1 VVEFSK
7 REELERW
14 LEGKPREWAV
24 VIAARAALRVVPLL
38 ATVFG
43 PRGGELEKA
52 GRDIILPVFRGV
64 AASWVAGTWPSYG
77 TDLDAYA
84 AYTTSALETRSYP
97 PAAAEATAAADAA
110 YATAA
115 ADTAL
120 RTEAACA
127 AAEYAAKAEAWAGM
141 LNDNVRKA
149 DDRGA
154 GVWAAISADA
164 TALEAEGGF
173 KELPTDL
180 AIKELWPTG
189 IPTWAKR
196 NWTKLRSALLKA
208 NEDWDVWTDW
218 YEARL
223 YGISA
228 GFLPKASLEIARV
241 TIEEK
246 VWEQGPK
253 VVNAHIKRLMEE
265 HEKREEREIFQGLIA
280 DENIIDAD
288 ADNDNLAPSIP
299 APRRAAVEPVWRNG
313 KLTVPTQPIAV
324 DLQQNEFPA
333 ALRALRAGLQKF
345 ANDLDGEANIDRRFV
360 AYLRHLAE
368 QIPEGVP
375 PQHELFE
382 LGHAEE
388 VFIKYSASVNEQ
400 WPDFLAARFH
410 AMVRQ
415 HDNTMRQAP
424 AWRDFKRNAL
434 RDTITQQ
441 QVAEVVPIAAQITS
455 ALRNDEARPFIGA
468 PLPKAL
474 DTLAEPLR
482 RPPPD
487 DAPEEWRHAIEAGNE
502 LLALDVIESINNTL
516 KRIAEVAVATGATL
530 GKAAGTFGGKF
541 QDGLLE
547 GAAEEGQK
555 YGKRMVKWLC
565 AGGVAG
571 ASIGLQQL
579 ILTYPHAFGWLG
591 SVIEFLSR
599 LHLP

>member
-14 LEGKPREWAV
+14 LEGKPREWTV

-38 ATVFG
+38 ATVLG
-43 PRGGELEKA
+43 PRGGGLEKA

-64 AASWVAGTWPSYG
+64 AASWVAGTLPSYD

-110 YATAA
+110 YTTAA
-115 ADTAL
+115 ADTDL
-120 RTEAACA
+120 RTAAACA
-127 AAEYAAKAEAWAGM
+127 AADYAAKAEAWAGM
-141 LNDNVRKA
+141 LNDSVRKA

-154 GVWAAISADA
+154 GIWAAISADA
-164 TALEAEGGF
+164 TALEAPQPLG
-173 KELPTDL
+173 PRAVDL
-180 AIKELWPTG
+180 AIYELWPTG
-189 IPTWAKR
+189 TPTWAKE
-196 NWTKLRSALLKA
+196 NWTKLRSALFAA
-208 NEDWDVWTDW
+208 NEDWDVWTEW

-223 YGISA
+223 YGVRA
-228 GFLPKASLEIARV
+228 GFLPRASLEIARV
-241 TIEEK
+241 MIEEE
-246 VWEQGPK
+246 VWKQGPK
-253 VVNAHIKRLMEE
+253 VVNAYIKWLMEE
-265 HEKREEREIFQGLIA
+265 HEKREEREIFQGIIA
-280 DENIIDAD
+280 DENIIDTD
-288 ADNDNLAPSIP
+288 DDNLAPNIP
-299 APRRAAVEPVWRNG
+299 APRRAAVEPIWRNG
-313 KLTVPTQPIAV
+313 QLTVPTQPIAV
-324 DLQQNEFPA
+324 DLQQNEFPN

-400 WPDFLAARFH
+400 WPDLLAARFH

-441 QVAEVVPIAAQITS
+441 QVAEVAPIAAQITS
-455 ALRNDEARPFIGA
+455 ALRNNEARPFVRA
-468 PLPKAL
+468 PLPEAL

-530 GKAAGTFGGKF
+530 SEAAGTFKAKF
-541 QDGLLE
+541 KEGLLE
-547 GAAEEGQK
+547 GSVEQGHK

-565 AGGVAG
+565 AGGAAG
-571 ASIGLQQL
+571 VSIVLQKL
-579 ILTYPHAFGWLG
+579 ITTYPDAFGWLG
-591 SVIEFLSR
+591 TVVSFLSR
-599 LHLP
+599 LHLT